1 MTLFVIRQEYLQV
14 ANYKPFVQQQQED
27 SPLNLADRPC
37 DGYILDFYI
46 TDYQQVLPLIIIM

>member
-1 MTLFVIRQEYLQV
+1 MTLFVIRQEYFQV
-14 ANYKPFVQQQQED
+14 AYYKPFVQQREK

-46 TDYQQVLPLIIIM
+46 TDYQQALPLIIIM